1 MRVICFNVFYIYG
14 KKNFFFISLHIIQRQ
29 QHYLEKL
36 QKVKHLAIF
45 QDILVSICAAI
56 YIN

>member
-1 MRVICFNVFYIYG
+1 MYFIFME
-14 KKNFFFISLHIIQRQ
+14 KKNFFISLHIIQRQ